1 MKVTGLHGLF
11 ILITMSMTRWPSSGS
26 KGYTVGMPNATCFF
40 FKYPYLELYTQTC
53 TCVPSVLVHTHTH
66 TLTHTRTRTC
76 SLSLLACVP
85 TSTTYRPDPA
95 LELFLAPVYF
105 PFPLL
110 FVIVLTWA
118 LDWGQGET
126 TSGKDSSQ
134 RMFMT
139 LAHQP
144 WKEMCV
150 CTGGGGLNESFHRGQ
165 AEET

>member
-1 MKVTGLHGLF
+1 MHICLKC
-11 ILITMSMTRWPSSGS
+11 
-26 KGYTVGMPNATCFF
+26 A
-40 FKYPYLELYTQTC
+40 
-53 TCVPSVLVHTHTH
+53 HTHTH
-66 TLTHTRTRTC
+66 SRMHAHTHTCARTC
-76 SLSLLACVP
+76 SLLACVP

-110 FVIVLTWA
+110 FVIVLTWE
-118 LDWGQGET
+118 LDWGQEET

-150 CTGGGGLNESFHRGQ
+150 CEHRGRG
-165 AEET
+165 AE

>member
-1 MKVTGLHGLF
+1 MHA
-11 ILITMSMTRWPSSGS
+11 R
-26 KGYTVGMPNATCFF
+26 A
-40 FKYPYLELYTQTC
+40 
-53 TCVPSVLVHTHTH
+53 
-66 TLTHTRTRTC
+66 RTC
-76 SLSLLACVP
+76 SLLACVP
-85 TSTTYRPDPA
+85 TFTTYRPDPA

-110 FVIVLTWA
+110 FVIVLTWE
-118 LDWGQGET
+118 LDWGQEET

-150 CTGGGGLNESFHRGQ
+150 STGGGGLNEPVQRGQ